1 MRRQRRTHT
10 FGLVREEQ
18 LVNIAVQLEPRADKA
33 PKVKYTWDSDTE
45 ILSAHL
51 RPGSESSGLSGSV
64 GLEGSDGSWVI
75 LDVNGGRINAVEVA
89 VWPEVQ
95 TRSTLAVPSS
105 VEDAAVLIPAA
116 RSSREIR
123 SLEVATNLTAEADAA
138 KKTIHFRLGR
148 PAETRAIRLAT
159 DILLDVDPQNR
170 VAGLWLLNVPPC
182 PSPA

>member
-1 MRRQRRTHT
+1 
-10 FGLVREEQ
+10 
-18 LVNIAVQLEPRADKA
+18 VNIAVQLEPRADKT
-33 PKVKYTWDSDTE
+33 PKVHYTWDSDTE

-51 RPGSESSGLSGSV
+51 KPGADGAGLSGSV

-95 TRSTLAVPSS
+95 PRSNLSAPVK
-105 VEDAAVLIPAA
+105 VEDATVLIPAA

-123 SLEVATNLTAEADAA
+123 SVEVATSLTAESDLPR
-138 KKTIHFRLGR
+138 KTIHFRLGK
-148 PAETRAIRLAT
+148 ASETRAIRLAT
-159 DILLDVDPQNR
+159 DILLEVDDKNR

-182 PSPA
+182 PNPA

>member
-1 MRRQRRTHT
+1 M
-10 FGLVREEQ
+10 
-18 LVNIAVQLEPRADKA
+18 NIAVQLEPRADKT

-64 GLEGSDGSWVI
+64 GLEGEDGSWLI

-89 VWPEVQ
+89 VWPEVLQ
-95 TRSTLAVPSS
+95 RSSLAVPTK
-105 VEDAAVLIPAA
+105 VEDASVLIPAA

-123 SLEVATNLTAEADAA
+123 SVEVPTSLTAESDLT
-138 KKTIHFRLGR
+138 KKTIHFRLGNTSK
-148 PAETRAIRLAT
+148 TRAIRLAT
-159 DILLDVDPQNR
+159 DILLDVDTQNR

-182 PSPA
+182 PSPT

>member
-1 MRRQRRTHT
+1 M
-10 FGLVREEQ
+10 
-18 LVNIAVQLEPRADKA
+18 NIAVQLEPRADKT

-51 RPGSESSGLSGSV
+51 RPGAEGSGLSGSV

-95 TRSTLAVPSS
+95 QRASLTAPSK

-123 SLEVATNLTAEADAA
+123 SLEVPTNLTAESDPA
-138 KKTIHFRLGR
+138 KKTIHFRLGQA
-148 PAETRAIRLAT
+148 AETRAIRLAS
-159 DILLDVDPQNR
+159 DILLDIDAQNR

>member
-1 MRRQRRTHT
+1 
-10 FGLVREEQ
+10 
-18 LVNIAVQLEPRADKA
+18 VNIAIQLEPRTDKT

-64 GLEGSDGSWVI
+64 GLEGADGSWVI

-95 TRSTLAVPSS
+95 QRPTLAIPSK
-105 VEDAAVLIPAA
+105 VEEAAVLIPAA
-116 RSSREIR
+116 RSSREVK
-123 SLEVATNLTAEADAA
+123 SVEVATNLIAESDQTRT
-138 KKTIHFRLGR
+138 TIHFKLGKSSK
-148 PAETRAIRLAT
+148 TRAIRLAT
-159 DILLDVDPQNR
+159 DILLDVDANNR

-182 PSPA
+182 PTPAL

>member
-1 MRRQRRTHT
+1 
-10 FGLVREEQ
+10 
-18 LVNIAVQLEPRADKA
+18 VNIAVQLEPRTDKA

-51 RPGSESSGLSGSV
+51 RPGSEASGLSGSV

-95 TRSTLAVPSS
+95 QRSALDVPKK
-105 VEDAAVLIPAA
+105 VEEAAVLIPAA

-123 SLEVATNLTAEADAA
+123 SLEVATSLTAESDPS
-138 KKTIHFRLGR
+138 KSTFHFKLGK
-148 PAETRAIRLAT
+148 PSKTRAIRLAA
-159 DILLDVDPQNR
+159 DILLDVDAQNR

>member
-1 MRRQRRTHT
+1 
-10 FGLVREEQ
+10 VA
-18 LVNIAVQLEPRADKA
+18 IAVQLEPRTDKA

-51 RPGSESSGLSGSV
+51 RPGSDGSGLSGSV

-75 LDVNGGRINAVEVA
+75 LDLNGGRINAVEVA

-95 TRSTLAVPSS
+95 QRPVLETPSK

-123 SLEVATNLTAEADAA
+123 SVEVATALVAEANPT
-138 KKTIHFRLGR
+138 KSTFHFRLGK
-148 PAETRAIRLAT
+148 ASKTRAIRLAT
-159 DILLDVDPQNR
+159 DILLDVDAQNR
-170 VAGLWLLNVPPC
+170 VTGLWLLNVPPC
-182 PSPA
+182 PNPA

>member
-1 MRRQRRTHT
+1 
-10 FGLVREEQ
+10 
-18 LVNIAVQLEPRADKA
+18 VNIAVQIEPRTDKT

-51 RPGSESSGLSGSV
+51 RPGAEASGLSGSV
-64 GLEGSDGSWVI
+64 GLEGEDGSWVI

-95 TRSTLAVPSS
+95 QRPVLEVPAK

-123 SLEVATNLTAEADAA
+123 SVEVATNLTAEANAA
-138 KKTIHFRLGR
+138 KSTIHFKLGK
-148 PAETRAIRLAT
+148 ASKTRAIRLAS
-159 DILLDVDPQNR
+159 DILLDVDSQNR

>member
-1 MRRQRRTHT
+1 
-10 FGLVREEQ
+10 
-18 LVNIAVQLEPRADKA
+18 VNIAVQLEPRTDKT

-51 RPGSESSGLSGSV
+51 RPGSEASGLSGSV
-64 GLEGSDGSWVI
+64 GLEGADGSWVI

-89 VWPEVQ
+89 VWPELMQRPV
-95 TRSTLAVPSS
+95 LEAPAK

-116 RSSREIR
+116 RSSKEVR
-123 SLEVATNLTAEADAA
+123 SLEVATPLMAEANAA
-138 KKTIHFRLGR
+138 KSTIHFKLGA
-148 PAETRAIRLAT
+148 PTKTRTIRLAT
-159 DILLDVDPQNR
+159 DILLDVDAQNR